1 MFNRLKKINKNQ
13 KGFTL
18 IELIMVIA
26 ITALIIGVIAMSIS
40 LVFNV
45 SARSDSHM
53 LAVRQ
58 VQNAGHWIN
67 LDTQMAQTVQTDE
80 SEDTGFPL
88 TLTWTEYGVGADK
101 HRVRYTLVNDKL
113 QREHYT
119 NYDPDDPDDPDSTIF
134 VAEYI
139 DPTETSCGL
148 AGGGTFTL
156 PDTGDAFTISGG
168 AVADS
173 GKITVDTGSI
183 KVTTDGGAT
192 YNQVTAST
200 GTWTTP
206 DANGT
211 VVVEASKD
219 ITAGVW
225 TSTTANAKVA
235 ITPTDDENAIITG
248 RVLTLMVT
256 ATVSGWHEVTETR
269 VYEITARPD

>member
-80 SEDTGFPL
+80 SSDTGFPL
-88 TLTWTEYGVGADK
+88 ILTWTEYVSGDEHQV
-101 HRVRYTLVNDKL
+101 VYTLVEEDSELRRSHSVNGG
-113 QREHYT
+113 
-119 NYDPDDPDDPDSTIF
+119 DPNVTL

-139 DPTETSCGL
+139 DQAETSCSL
-148 AGGGTFTL
+148 TGGGTFTL
-156 PDTGDAFTISGG
+156 PYEDDAFTITGG

-183 KVTTDGGAT
+183 KVKTNGGAT
-192 YNQVTAST
+192 YNAST
-200 GTWTTP
+200 GTWTIP

-211 VVVEASKD
+211 VVVTASED

-235 ITPTDDENAIITG
+235 ITTDTDGDAIITG

-269 VYEITARPD
+269 VYEIVRRPD

>member
-67 LDTQMAQTVQTDE
+67 LDAQMAKIVETGE
-80 SEDTGFPL
+80 SSGFPL
-88 TLTWTEYGVGADK
+88 TLTWTEGKVVDGHLIEGDE
-101 HRVRYTLVNDKL
+101 HRVVYTLVNDKL

-139 DPTETSCGL
+139 DQAETSCSL
-148 AGGGTFTL
+148 TGGGTFTL
-156 PDTGDAFTISGG
+156 PDTGDAFKITGG

-173 GKITVDTGSI
+173 GKITYDTGDI
-183 KVTTDGGAT
+183 KVTTNGGAT
-192 YNQVTAST
+192 YNAGT

-206 DANGT
+206 DVNDT
-211 VVVEASKD
+211 VVVTASKD

-235 ITPTDDENAIITG
+235 IIAGENAIITG

-269 VYEITARPD
+269 VYEIVRRPD

>member
-18 IELIMVIA
+18 IELIIVIA
-26 ITALIIGVIAMSIS
+26 ITGLIIGAITVTILQLFNIS
-40 LVFNV
+40 D
-45 SARSDSHM
+45 RSDSHM

-58 VQNAGHWIN
+58 VQNAGYWIN
-67 LDTQMAQTVQTDE
+67 LDTQMAQSVETDGGT
-80 SEDTGFPL
+80 TGFPL
-88 TLTWTEYGVGADK
+88 KLTWSNEWDGNTYQVIYSLADSELRRSYK
-101 HRVRYTLVNDKL
+101 VNDG
-113 QREHYT
+113 
-119 NYDPDDPDDPDSTIF
+119 DPNVTL

-139 DPTETSCGL
+139 DQADTSCGL
-148 AGGGTFTL
+148 TGGGTFTL
-156 PDTGDAFTISGG
+156 PDKDDAFTITGG

-173 GKITVDTGSI
+173 GKITVDTGDI

-192 YNQVTAST
+192 YNAST

-235 ITPTDDENAIITG
+235 ITTDTVDENAIITG

-269 VYEITARPD
+269 VYEITARPG